1 LAEVVAELTLDVL
14 LKWLVRRLLP
24 RTSMPC
30 GLLSMTL
37 LLVRGS
43 RGMRTTEI
51 RPVLAVVPVAVGV
64 PVATRTTSVMAKIGV
79 GLLLGKMSI
88 RLWRWYGH

>member
-1 LAEVVAELTLDVL
+1 
-14 LKWLVRRLLP
+14 
-24 RTSMPC
+24 
-30 GLLSMTL
+30 
-37 LLVRGS
+37 
-43 RGMRTTEI
+43 MRTTEI

-64 PVATRTTSVMAKIGV
+64 PVAIRTTSVTAKIRV